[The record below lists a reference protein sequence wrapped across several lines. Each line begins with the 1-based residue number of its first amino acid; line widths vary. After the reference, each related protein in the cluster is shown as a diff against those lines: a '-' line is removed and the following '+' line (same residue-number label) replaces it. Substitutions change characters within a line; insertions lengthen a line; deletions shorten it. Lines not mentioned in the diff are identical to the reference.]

1 MSVLQSIVS
10 YVYHLESG
18 LLWSIR
24 RERDSMRNKG
34 HFPGQKVGKEKRVK
48 EVESVFVECRESE
61 RPSLSRKELAAMK
74 SRQWGMASFGH

>member
-1 MSVLQSIVS
+1 MI
-10 YVYHLESG
+10 
-18 LLWSIR
+18 
-24 RERDSMRNKG
+24 NKG
-34 HFPGQKVGKEKRVK
+34 HFPGQKVGKEKRMK

>member
-1 MSVLQSIVS
+1 MI
-10 YVYHLESG
+10 
-18 LLWSIR
+18 
-24 RERDSMRNKG
+24 NKG
-34 HFPGQKVGKEKRVK
+34 HFPGQKVGKEKMK